1 MNIERYKEFYEHEWQ
16 RRENL
21 QSAVNTPISI
31 ITLLGGAMVL
41 MGKGFESGSAYLQW
55 PFWVSTAV
63 AVILLSRSVH
73 LLIRSIHGYRY
84 DRIPTPAELARH
96 HEQFKEFYREQQK
109 PGLTEPMFEA
119 YLAEKYVAAAER
131 NAVNNIKRDEY
142 LLRANRFLVYALC
155 ATASAGIPAAIAAK
169 AAPPQPQEVRITN
182 LRSDARA
189 ILEAW
194 KAGQRSAAP
203 DGSRSAGIR

>member
-1 MNIERYKEFYEHEWQ
+1 
-16 RRENL
+16 
-21 QSAVNTPISI
+21 
-31 ITLLGGAMVL
+31 
-41 MGKGFESGSAYLQW
+41 
-55 PFWVSTAV
+55 
-63 AVILLSRSVH
+63 
-73 LLIRSIHGYRY
+73 LIRSIHGYRY

-96 HEQFKEFYREQQK
+96 NEQLKEFYREQQK

-155 ATASAGIPAAIAAK
+155 ATASAGIPAAIAVK
-169 AAPPQPQEVRITN
+169 AAPPRPQEVRITN

-194 KAGQRSAAP
+194 KAGRRSPTA
-203 DGSRSAGIR
+203 DGSRAVGIR